1 MDELCHRNRKK
12 DKTNFTLVAMPLF
25 IFYFIVFA
33 LAWLFQPIP
42 KKYGA
47 AHLKQTIPLL
57 FFAPLIFSF
66 KIINWQMPS
75 FVTSCFEFPWNRYIA
90 VVSEFPL
97 RLALFLTMLYF
108 VRKFFYDDPY
118 FFGFSLKNIK
128 LRPYLFLLFFML
140 PLILAASVGP
150 DFLQTYPKVR
160 NIDFINGYSHAPVI
174 WKVLY
179 EISHGLDFITI
190 ELFFRGFLVLSIV
203 HFVGIDAI
211 LRMAVFYGT
220 VHFSKP
226 LGECISSYFGG
237 IALGVIAYRTRSIMG
252 GLIVHLGIAY
262 LMEIGG
268 YLGHIYFNSR

>member
-1 MDELCHRNRKK
+1 MIKLVRCLVEYFREIKVKNLGLTSIFVSLLIWMNYATGIEKRIKQISPWWLCL
-12 DKTNFTLVAMPLF
+12 FSFF

-97 RLALFLTMLYF
+97 RLALLLTMLYF

-128 LRPYLFLLFFML
+128 LRPYLFLLFSCF
-140 PLILAASVGP
+140 
-150 DFLQTYPKVR
+150 
-160 NIDFINGYSHAPVI
+160 H
-174 WKVLY
+174 
-179 EISHGLDFITI
+179 
-190 ELFFRGFLVLSIV
+190 
-203 HFVGIDAI
+203 
-211 LRMAVFYGT
+211 
-220 VHFSKP
+220 
-226 LGECISSYFGG
+226 SS
-237 IALGVIAYRTRSIMG
+237 
-252 GLIVHLGIAY
+252 
-262 LMEIGG
+262 
-268 YLGHIYFNSR
+268 